1 MAKFLVF
8 QLYGPMAAWGQVA
21 VGEDRPSQ
29 NHPSKSSIIGL
40 LAAAKGICRKNDAE
54 HLKLDTNLGVAICVR
69 SDGNLLRD
77 FHTVQIPSGN
87 QKFSNRRDQLVF
99 DKLKLNTLLSKRD
112 YRSDIYYHVAVWIA
126 NSESNL
132 SLPELQSSLR
142 NPCYSLYLGRKS
154 CPIGLPLNPKTFSE
168 VSLKLAFDRYLE
180 DTGELF
186 GLPKNST
193 SGYYWEPD
201 KLEPVDLG
209 MQPTMIYTRR
219 DKIRSR
225 ERWQFSVRRECYCT
239 SD

>member
-8 QLYGPMAAWGQVA
+8 QLYGPMASWGQVA

-29 NHPSKSSIIGL
+29 RHPSKSSIIGL
-40 LAAAKGICRKNDAE
+40 LAAAEGICRKNDAE
-54 HLKLDTNLGVAICVR
+54 HLNLDTNLGIAICIR

-77 FHTVQIPSGN
+77 FHTVQVPSGN
-87 QKFSNRRDQLVF
+87 QKFPSRRDELVF
-99 DKLKLNTLLSKRD
+99 EQLKLNTILSKRD
-112 YRSDIYYHVAVWIA
+112 YRGDVHYHIAVWVA

-186 GLPKNST
+186 DLPKNSS

-225 ERWQFSVRRECYCT
+225 ERWQFSVRKECYCT